1 MTLARGA
8 CAVALALVAL
18 AGGASASAGQRTD
31 VLTIVNGDEITG
43 EIKRLTRGKLSYK
56 TDDMGTLSVKW
67 DKVLRLRTTHIQEV
81 LLANGRRMFGSL
93 RDAENEGQVVIAGD
107 TIDILRIVQI
117 TPIEATFFQRTN
129 GYVDI
134 GLTYAKANEATT
146 FTTGW
151 EANYRGEIWGTG
163 INGSNYFQEQANADP
178 TRRNNVGAFGER
190 FINGRWAG
198 VVYVNL
204 HQNDELNLALRESYG
219 AGARARPLINNHM
232 EILLMAGALLNRER
246 FNASDTTGTTPDDVS
261 TSLEVMGAFDWDYFS
276 YDSPKFDFDVDL
288 TPFFSVTKL
297 GRVRFELDVRGTYE
311 VFSDFNMGLTFRNSF
326 DSDPPSAGASKN
338 DFTVTFTVGWSWS

>member
-1 MTLARGA
+1 MLALS
-8 CAVALALVAL
+8 ALACT
-18 AGGASASAGQRTD
+18 ASASAGQRTD

-43 EIKRLTRGKLSYK
+43 EIKRLARGKLSYK

-93 RDAENEGQVVIAGD
+93 RDAENEGQIVILVD
-107 TIDILRIVQI
+107 TIDIARIVEI

-134 GLTYAKANEATT
+134 GLTYAKANNAVT

-163 INGSNYFQEQANADP
+163 IKGSNYFQEQANADP
-178 TRRNNVGAFGER
+178 TRRNQAAVFGER

-198 VVYVNL
+198 LVSIDL
-204 HQNDELNLALRESYG
+204 QQNDQLNLALRASYG
-219 AGARARPLINNHM
+219 AGARARPLISNHM
-232 EILLMAGALLNRER
+232 EIELMAGLLLNQES
-246 FNASDTTGTTPDDVS
+246 FNRPDTTSTSVRDQS
-261 TSLEVMGAFDWDYFS
+261 TSLELVGAFGWDFFS
-276 YDSPKFDFDVDL
+276 YDSPKFDFDADF
-288 TPFFSVTKL
+288 TPYLSVTKL
-297 GRVRFELDVRGTYE
+297 GRVRFQLDIRGTYE
-311 VFSDFNMGLTFRNSF
+311 VFSDFNLGITFRDSF
-326 DSDPPSAGASKN
+326 DSDPPSEGAANN
-338 DFTVTFTVGWSWS
+338 DFTVTFTLGWSWS